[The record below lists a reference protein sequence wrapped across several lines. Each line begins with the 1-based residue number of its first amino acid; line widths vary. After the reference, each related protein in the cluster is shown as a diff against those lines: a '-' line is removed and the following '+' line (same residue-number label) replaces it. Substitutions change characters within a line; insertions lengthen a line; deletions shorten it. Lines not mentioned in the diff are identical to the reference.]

1 MEACRGAGHPVLT
14 VELHRA
20 VQFTGLLQG
29 SSGLGYAEPEEDG
42 CARPRSHEVRRV
54 LPGVRR
60 EPEED
65 GCARPRSLLL
75 VLLGRE
81 RSERPEDP
89 AAGPESVFVSCLRV
103 PWACARKTCGSEEP
117 GAGFAQ
123 LGTSWKNQCP
133 RTPLPSAAAVT
144 CRV

>member
-42 CARPRSHEVRRV
+42 CARPRS
-54 LPGVRR
+54 
-60 EPEED
+60 
-65 GCARPRSLLL
+65 LLL

-89 AAGPESVFVSCLRV
+89 RHRSRV
-103 PWACARKTCGSEEP
+103 GARGQVAQFTALGTREARKARNAEP
-117 GAGFAQ
+117 GIHARPA
-123 LGTSWKNQCP
+123 
-133 RTPLPSAAAVT
+133 
-144 CRV
+144 

>member
-89 AAGPESVFVSCLRV
+89 RHRSRVGARGQVAQFTALLQGSSGLGYAEPEEDGCAGLRRTGV
-103 PWACARKTCGSEEP
+103 PA
-117 GAGFAQ
+117 
-123 LGTSWKNQCP
+123 
-133 RTPLPSAAAVT
+133 
-144 CRV
+144 